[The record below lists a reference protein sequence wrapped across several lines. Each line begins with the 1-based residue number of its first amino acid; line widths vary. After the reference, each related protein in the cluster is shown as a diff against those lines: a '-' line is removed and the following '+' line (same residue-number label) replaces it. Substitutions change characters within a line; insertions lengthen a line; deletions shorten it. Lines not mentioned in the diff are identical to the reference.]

1 MANIIQVK
9 RRVSGLAGAPASLK
23 SGEIAHNEIDQTLY
37 VGLGDDGTGTASSI
51 TPLAGKGAFVD
62 LASTQTIPAV
72 KIFSQA
78 PRASVDASLGTELV
92 RKSQLDAA
100 LSSLAAGDM
109 LSSVYDT
116 DADGKVDQA
125 EAADSA
131 PWTGITGK
139 PSTFPPAT
147 HSHAISEVTGLQTS
161 LDAKAPLASPS
172 LTGTPTAPTAT
183 PGLNNTQIATTAFV
197 QAAVNALIGSA
208 PGTLDTLNELAAALG
223 DDPNFASSVTSGL
236 AEKLVKSANLSD
248 LTDAAQARSNL
259 GLGSLALQSAGNV
272 NITGGSLSGVTID
285 CGTF

>member
-236 AEKLVKSANLSD
+236 AEKLTKSANLGD

>member
-139 PSTFPPAT
+139 PSNFPPAT
-147 HSHAISEVTGLQTS
+147 HSHSISEVTGLQAS
-161 LDAKAPLASPS
+161 LDTKAPLASPS

-197 QAAVNALIGSA
+197 HAAVNALIGSA

-223 DDPNFASSVTSGL
+223 DDPNFASSVTTGL
-236 AEKLVKSANLSD
+236 AEKLTKSANLSD

-272 NITGGSLSGVTID
+272 NITGGILSGVTID